1 MTSQH
6 FHFDEYIVR
15 PINEGDRAY
24 LESLIEADA
33 YHKGRM
39 TADYFLKLV
48 PGEDAWA
55 LEDLQGNVELYFKT
69 QVAVRLSIQF
79 AHSKT
84 SEERSRNR
92 TALMKGFAWIES
104 MFRQNRFRQIIFDTA
119 GPELTAF
126 AKRRLGFRTSQ
137 QELLREI
144 TPLMPVGRHTEDWEA
159 LPQPTRGRGGVP
171 CAAQISS
178 RQT

>member
-1 MTSQH
+1 MNGQPQ
-6 FHFDEYIVR
+6 FHFDNYTVR
-15 PINEGDRAY
+15 PMSETDRAF
-24 LESLIEADA
+24 LDTLIEEDA

-39 TADYFLKLV
+39 TPDYFLKLM

-55 LEDLQGNVELYFKT
+55 LEDEQGNVMLYFKT

-79 AHSKT
+79 ANSKT

-104 MFRQNRFRQIIFDTA
+104 MLRQNSFRQIIFDTQ

-126 AKRRLGFRTSQ
+126 AKRRLGFRESPV
-137 QELLREI
+137 ELLREI
-144 TPLMPVGRHTEDWEA
+144 RPLIPVGRHTEQWEA
-159 LPQPTRGRGGVP
+159 FPQPTRREG
-171 CAAQISS
+171 
-178 RQT
+178 

>member
-1 MTSQH
+1 MSDQH
-6 FHFDEYIVR
+6 FHFDQYIVR
-15 PINEGDRAY
+15 PMNEGDRAY
-24 LESLIEADA
+24 LDDLISSDA

-39 TADYFLKLV
+39 TPDYFLKLV

-55 LEDLQGNVELYFKT
+55 LEDEHGHVLLYFKT

-79 AHSKT
+79 ANSKT

-104 MFRQNRFRQIIFDTA
+104 MFRQNRFRQIIFDTQ

-126 AKRRLGFRTSQ
+126 AKRRLGFRTSES
-137 QELLREI
+137 ELLREI
-144 TPLMPVGRHTEDWEA
+144 APLTPFASIGRHTEQWEG
-159 LPQPTRGRGGVP
+159 LPQPTRREG
-171 CAAQISS
+171 
-178 RQT
+178 

>member
-1 MTSQH
+1 MSSQPQ
-6 FHFDEYIVR
+6 FHFDDYVVR
-15 PINEGDRAY
+15 PMNEGDRAY
-24 LESLIEADA
+24 LDSLIEEDA

-39 TADYFLKLV
+39 TPDFFLNLV

-55 LEDLQGNVELYFKT
+55 LEDTQGNVELYFKT

-92 TALMKGFAWIES
+92 TALLKGFAWIEA
-104 MFRQNRFRQIIFDTA
+104 MFRKNRFREIIFDTQ

-126 AKRRLGFRTSQ
+126 AKRRLGFRESPV
-137 QELLREI
+137 ELLR
-144 TPLMPVGRHTEDWEA
+144 TLAPLVPPGRHTEHWQA
-159 LPQPTRGRGGVP
+159 LPQPTRREG
-171 CAAQISS
+171 
-178 RQT
+178 

>member
-1 MTSQH
+1 MSDQH
-6 FHFDEYIVR
+6 FHFDQYIVR
-15 PINEGDRAY
+15 PMNEGDRAY
-24 LESLIEADA
+24 LDSLIEEDA

-39 TADYFLKLV
+39 TPDYFLKLV

-55 LEDLQGNVELYFKT
+55 FEDEQGNIVFYFKT

-84 SEERSRNR
+84 SEERSKNR

-104 MFRQNRFRQIIFDTA
+104 MFRQNRFREIIFDTQ

-126 AKRRLGFRTSQ
+126 AKRRLGFRESP
-137 QELLREI
+137 QELLR
-144 TPLMPVGRHTEDWEA
+144 TLAPLIPLGRHTEQWKDFPE
-159 LPQPTRGRGGVP
+159 PTRREG
-171 CAAQISS
+171 
-178 RQT
+178 